1 MSISITSDV
10 NEYNDLDKEIK
21 RLSNELRILKRKRD
35 EAQTRIIEFLNS
47 KNQPGLKY
55 QNIGILLETK
65 EKKKLKPKKV
75 SKGDSIKILHD
86 AGVRDAENV
95 LKLLK
100 DSTSSAQEIQKIK
113 KNYKNFF
120 DLSEFT
126 GKLFNKKI
134 DLITL
139 ESLSPRI
146 GPYIKKEVIY
156 A

>member
-113 KNYKNFF
+113 IV
-120 DLSEFT
+120 
-126 GKLFNKKI
+126 KKKA
-134 DLITL
+134 
-139 ESLSPRI
+139 RI
-146 GPYIKKEVIY
+146 
-156 A
+156 